1 MWTNQRSVLPVWRP
15 VLPELGQ
22 PESEVTAVVAPLK
35 MHPSDKISLVVIT
48 TFTMLI
54 TDIWITDNSYQE
66 VCAGRGCA
74 GDWWLDHCS
83 SALGRG
89 KEFVKCLS
97 AKLVLVLVLVL
108 SKYLPNSW
116 NVAEGGR

>member
-1 MWTNQRSVLPVWRP
+1 M
-15 VLPELGQ
+15 
-22 PESEVTAVVAPLK
+22 
-35 MHPSDKISLVVIT
+35 
-48 TFTMLI
+48 
-54 TDIWITDNSYQE
+54 
-66 VCAGRGCA
+66 CAGRGCA

-97 AKLVLVLVLVL
+97 AKLVLVLGLVL

-116 NVAEGGR
+116 NVAGGGDKEGEKLDWGQTLAAMQQVELVISRTWIPSFCVPSITSKGTEGRSEESLVAVTYNIFIKSLC

>member
-1 MWTNQRSVLPVWRP
+1 M
-15 VLPELGQ
+15 
-22 PESEVTAVVAPLK
+22 
-35 MHPSDKISLVVIT
+35 
-48 TFTMLI
+48 
-54 TDIWITDNSYQE
+54 
-66 VCAGRGCA
+66 CAGRGCA

-97 AKLVLVLVLVL
+97 AKLVLVLGLVLVLVL

-116 NVAEGGR
+116 NVAEEGKR

>member
-1 MWTNQRSVLPVWRP
+1 MFT
-15 VLPELGQ
+15 
-22 PESEVTAVVAPLK
+22 
-35 MHPSDKISLVVIT
+35 I
-48 TFTMLI
+48 FTMLI
-54 TDIWITDNSYQE
+54 ADNRITDNSYQE

-97 AKLVLVLVLVL
+97 AKLVLVLGLGLVL